1 MVLMI
6 QSLRLRPWSP
16 QPDSEVDLER
26 AFELCAEI
34 TRDHS
39 KSFFFSTSFL
49 PGEKRR
55 AIRAFYA
62 FCRTTDD
69 MVDVLAK
76 DEPEMRAVLAA
87 WRCAS
92 RQTPGEQDNPVLAA
106 WTTVR
111 DRYGVPQSLIEE
123 LIDGCEMD
131 LTISRYDTWEDL
143 RRYCYCVASTVGLV
157 SMHIIGV
164 NGDDAALFE
173 QSRQPAIDLGIALQL
188 TNILRDV
195 GEDLDR
201 ERIYLP
207 MEDLRRFGYTEC
219 DLRQRVIDDRFRALM
234 QFEINRAQ
242 TLYAHSVPAIASL
255 KPEGRVAVGAAA
267 LLYRDILDKIVENQF
282 DVFTR
287 RAHLSFKD
295 RLQRMPGIAWE
306 VRGPN

>member
-1 MVLMI
+1 MI
-6 QSLRLRPWSP
+6 RSLRLRSRPPQP
-16 QPDSEVDLER
+16 QPDNEGDLER

-49 PGEKRR
+49 PREKRR
-55 AIRAFYA
+55 AVRAFYA

-76 DEPEMRAVLAA
+76 GEPETRAILGD
-87 WRCAS
+87 WRRAS
-92 RQTPGEQDNPVLAA
+92 RQSPGEQDNPVLAA

-131 LTISRYDTWEDL
+131 LTISRYETWDNL

-164 NGDDAALFE
+164 NGDDAGLFDR
-173 QSRQPAIDLGIALQL
+173 SRPPAIELGIALQL

-195 GEDLDR
+195 GEDLGR

-207 MEDLRRFGYTEC
+207 LEDMRRFGYTEQ

-234 QFEINRAQ
+234 QFEIDRAQ
-242 TLYAHSVPAIASL
+242 QLYQNSVPAIASL

-295 RLQRMPGIAWE
+295 KLQRMPGIAWK
-306 VRGPN
+306 VRGPR